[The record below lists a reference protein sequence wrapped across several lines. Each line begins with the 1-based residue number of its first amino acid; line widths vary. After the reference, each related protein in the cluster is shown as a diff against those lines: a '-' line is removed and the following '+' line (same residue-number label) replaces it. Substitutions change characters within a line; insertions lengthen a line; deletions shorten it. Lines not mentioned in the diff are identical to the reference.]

1 MWLFNFL
8 RRQWA
13 ELNPLDNLSRSERE
27 RLFESAVA
35 WQLLAV
41 PAIEFGI
48 LLLVVTLAVAAIVS
62 SIRSVS
68 VGDISQITPTQS
80 DVGEPGKNELAL
92 KVKGLM
98 EEPGG
103 LEHKAIGAREWLAQ
117 FDTGDRIRLGALALV
132 IATLL
137 LISMMSLLATVS

>member
-1 MWLFNFL
+1 MWLFNLL

-13 ELNPLDNLSRSERE
+13 ELNPLDNLSRSERGE
-27 RLFESAVA
+27 LFESAVA

-48 LLLVVTLAVAAIVS
+48 LVLVVTLAVAAIVS

-68 VGDISQITPTQS
+68 VADISQITSTQS
-80 DVGEPGKNELAL
+80 DVGEPDKNELAL
-92 KVKGLM
+92 EVRGLM

-103 LEHKAIGAREWLAQ
+103 AQHKAMGAREWLDQ

-132 IATLL
+132 VATLL
-137 LISMMSLLATVS
+137 LLFVVSLMATVS